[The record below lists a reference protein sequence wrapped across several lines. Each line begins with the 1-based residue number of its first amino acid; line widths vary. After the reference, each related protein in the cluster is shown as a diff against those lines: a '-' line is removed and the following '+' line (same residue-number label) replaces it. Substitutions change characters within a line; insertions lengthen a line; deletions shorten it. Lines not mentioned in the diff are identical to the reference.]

1 MQFLGKKRVYRIRF
15 SIVLKIIGEEM
26 YNKVIQENK
35 MKENRSEQKEAL
47 ETLVEFNQRL
57 VKNMNIIVKEL
68 SGKRLDDTDKFLKGI
83 VDAMNWEINVMNGT
97 MSLLNEG
104 KQRVDKEEFNHKI
117 LNLGA
122 AIKDKDDTK
131 MADAITQL
139 IPEFENLGNAAQEV
153 IA

>member
-1 MQFLGKKRVYRIRF
+1 
-15 SIVLKIIGEEM
+15 
-26 YNKVIQENK
+26 
-35 MKENRSEQKEAL
+35 MKENRKEQKEAL

-83 VDAMNWEINVMNGT
+83 IDAMNWEINVMNGT

-122 AIKDKDDTK
+122 AIKDKDDSK

>member
-1 MQFLGKKRVYRIRF
+1 M
-15 SIVLKIIGEEM
+15 
-26 YNKVIQENK
+26 
-35 MKENRSEQKEAL
+35 ENRAEQKEAL

-83 VDAMNWEINVMNGT
+83 IDAMNWEINVMNGT

-122 AIKDKDDTK
+122 AIKDKDDSK
-131 MADAITQL
+131 MAEAITQL